1 MSLAYGEQGQY
12 SRAVESPSAVL
23 KAPAQ
28 IKVRFVDV
36 TKEAGLS
43 RGRPYRRASN
53 SATDLERASS
63 IMTMTG

>member
-28 IKVRFVDV
+28 IKVQFVDV
-36 TKEAGLS
+36 TREAGLS
-43 RGRPYRRASN
+43 TNAGSQCRQSDQRFL
-53 SATDLERASS
+53 T
-63 IMTMTG
+63 